1 MNESKPKMAFD
12 WHHLSLWCLLMV
24 VSVVAVVLA
33 LPREGRANY
42 KAEVGTPWRYADLAA
57 PFYFAINKSEEVVAR
72 ERDSVLSLFEPYY
85 MLNKEVETQQLRRFA
100 KDFTEGLPGLPD
112 DYLAIVANRLHNLYQ
127 QGIMANDDYRQMM
140 AKDTLS
146 QVRLIDGKEAW
157 VVNVR
162 DLLSTVTAYEKL
174 FQYPQLAS
182 RRELLAKCNLNNYLL
197 PNVILDK
204 ERSDVAHADL
214 LNSIPLASGVMQQG
228 QKIIGQGEIVTQ
240 EKLDILRS
248 MEMEQERRQAQE
260 KGISVRLVGQ
270 VCYVAILFCCF
281 TLYLV
286 VYQRDYFDTLRTMA
300 MPYALIVLFSLMAS
314 LLVGH
319 HVLHVYLL
327 PFAMVPIFISLF
339 MDSRTAFMSLVTM
352 VLLVAVQL
360 QRPFPF
366 IAVETVAGLVSI
378 LSLRELSSR
387 SQLFQTAICSTLAA
401 MATSLAM
408 EWIETGHLKPANW
421 YEYNYLA
428 VQALLLFCTY
438 PLMFLIEKTF
448 GFISNITLIELSD
461 MNKPLLRQMSEVA
474 PGTFQHSIQVANL
487 SAEIANKIGA
497 NSQLVRTGA
506 LYHDIGKL
514 KNPVYYTENQS
525 GQNPH
530 DALNPIESA
539 QVIISHV
546 TEGQKLADRY
556 HLPPVIQRFISTHHG
571 LGKAKYFYVKYQNE
585 HPDEPVDSLLFTYP
599 GPNPQTK
606 EQAILMMADTVEA
619 ASRSLTSYTE
629 TDLRQL
635 VERLIDGQ
643 VQEGYFRDCP
653 ITFRDIA
660 WAKTVLIEKLKTI
673 YHTRISYP
681 EQKQPKEPSGDV
693 STNHQ

>member
-1 MNESKPKMAFD
+1 MNDSKPKIEFA
-12 WHHLSLWCLLMV
+12 WHNLSLWGVLV
-24 VSVVAVVLA
+24 VISVVAVVFA
-33 LPREGRANY
+33 LPREGRVSY
-42 KAEVGTPWRYADLAA
+42 KAQAGAPWRYADLTA
-57 PFYFAINKSEEVVAR
+57 PFDFAINKSEEVVAR
-72 ERDSVLSLFEPYY
+72 ERDSILSLFEPYY
-85 MLNKEVETQQLRRFA
+85 MLNKEVEIRQLRRFA
-100 KDFTEGLPGLPD
+100 KDFSDGLPNLPN
-112 DYLAIVANRLHNLYQ
+112 DYLAIISNRLHDLYQ
-127 QGIMANDDYRQMM
+127 QGIMANDDYRQLM
-140 AKDTLS
+140 KDTLA
-146 QVRLIDGKEAW
+146 QLRLIEGKEAW
-157 VVNVR
+157 VVHVR

-174 FQYPQLAS
+174 FQYPHLADK
-182 RRELLAKCNLNNYLL
+182 RELLTKCNLNNYLI
-197 PNVILDK
+197 PNIILDK
-204 ERSDVAHADL
+204 ERSEVAHADL

-248 MEMEQERRQAQE
+248 MEMEQARRQAQE
-260 KGISVRLVGQ
+260 KGISARLIGQ
-270 VCYVAILFCCF
+270 TLYVTIIICCF
-281 TLYLV
+281 TLFLTV
-286 VYQRDYFDTLRTMA
+286 FRRDQFDTLRTMA
-300 MPYALIVLFSLMAS
+300 MPYALIVLFSVMAS

-319 HVLHVYLL
+319 HMFHVYLL
-327 PFAMVPIFISLF
+327 PFAMVPIFISVF
-339 MDSRTAFMSLVTM
+339 MDSRTAFMSLITTL
-352 VLLVAVQL
+352 LLVAIQL

-366 IAVETVAGLVSI
+366 LVVETVSGLVAI

-387 SQLFQTAICSTLAA
+387 SQLFQTAIYSTFAA
-401 MATSLAM
+401 MMTSLAM
-408 EWIETGHLKPANW
+408 EWVETGHLKPVNW
-421 YEYNYLA
+421 HEYDYLA

-438 PLMFLIEKTF
+438 PLMFLIEKAF

-506 LYHDIGKL
+506 LYHDIGKISD
-514 KNPVYYTENQS
+514 PVYYTENQS

-530 DALNPIESA
+530 DSLNPIESA

-546 TEGQKLADRY
+546 TEGLKLADRY
-556 HLPPVIQRFISTHHG
+556 HLPPVIKKFISTHHG
-571 LGKAKYFYVKYQNE
+571 QGKAKYFYVKYQNE

-629 TDLRQL
+629 TDLKQL
-635 VERLIDGQ
+635 VERLIDAQ
-643 VQEGYFRDCP
+643 VQEGYFRNCP

-681 EQKQPKEPSGDV
+681 EQQAKEPANDTIG
-693 STNHQ
+693 THQ